1 MKRWIYEAKVDDVH
15 TYRLTV
21 QQEDTNDS
29 SCEEKMVC
37 IQATERDSSGQE
49 TEDNHSESGSG
60 SYDYQEYD
68 EYDST
73 HPKSEHPALTDTQ
86 EEDGE
91 DNEESIDPQTT
102 SVMVS
107 PTCDSERQ
115 FFLNFNYAW
124 IPHCDCQGYYEPVQC
139 WMKGGQL
146 ECWCSSRAGSMI
158 ANTRTVLSCTD
169 PQQL

>member
-1 MKRWIYEAKVDDVH
+1 M
-15 TYRLTV
+15 
-21 QQEDTNDS
+21 QQEDANDS

-37 IQATERDSSGQE
+37 IQAPEPDSSGQE
-49 TEDNHSESGSG
+49 FEDSHSESGSG
-60 SYDYQEYD
+60 SYDYHEYD

-73 HPKSEHPALTDTQ
+73 HPESEHPTQIDTQ
-86 EEDGE
+86 ELD
-91 DNEESIDPQTT
+91 EEGNKESTDSQTT

-115 FFLNFNYAW
+115 FFLDFNYAW

-139 WMKGGQL
+139 WMKGQGDQL
-146 ECWCSSRAGSMI
+146 ECWCSSKTGSMI
-158 ANTRTVLSCTD
+158 SNTRTLLSCTD